1 MGSRLVVM
9 ATSMN
14 HLLSPI
20 EDSFT
25 RRVTQRKR
33 PTVQTTIAF
42 VGEHNYERP
51 HTYDGILDVEGQC
64 PTKRIVT
71 KHSG

>member
-1 MGSRLVVM
+1 M

-25 RRVTQRKR
+25 RRVTRRKR

-42 VGEHNYERP
+42 IGEHNYERP
-51 HTYDGILDVEGQC
+51 HTYDGILDIE
-64 PTKRIVT
+64 R
-71 KHSG
+71 